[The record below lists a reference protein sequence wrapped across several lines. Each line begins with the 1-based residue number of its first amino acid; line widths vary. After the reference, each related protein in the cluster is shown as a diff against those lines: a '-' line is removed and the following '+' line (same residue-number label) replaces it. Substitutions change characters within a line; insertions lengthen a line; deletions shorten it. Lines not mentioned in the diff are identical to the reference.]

1 MKSFDIT
8 NENENNALKNLLF
21 KSFQS
26 CNINF
31 LFGAGTS
38 YPAISTLGNVENEVQ
53 ELVEKKETEKAD
65 VKLFK
70 FLKEIYDVAIKINDV
85 DKIEDKI
92 NETKINYNNFV
103 SWINKI
109 LLNRKNDITKSSAN
123 IFTTNY
129 DLFLEYA
136 CELQGNYFNY
146 NDGFSNKNNIF
157 SVPKLNVSEF
167 NKTISY
173 CTNLYQHST
182 ILPNVNVVK
191 LHGSLNW
198 NIEANSGNIV
208 LSDISNIHS
217 NMCQIYENKKEN
229 GKDKTIELI
238 VNVINSIGVIM
249 PKKEKFRKTV
259 MEQSY
264 YSFLRYFSNELEK
277 ENGILFTIG
286 FSFEDEHIRDLV
298 KKALSTNP
306 TLQLYISVFNKDCYK
321 RYEEFFRDFSN
332 VSLIFN
338 GDNDFTFKDCYQK
351 LNTYFEDLITN
362 A

>member
-1 MKSFDIT
+1 M
-8 NENENNALKNLLF
+8 
-21 KSFQS
+21 
-26 CNINF
+26 
-31 LFGAGTS
+31 
-38 YPAISTLGNVENEVQ
+38 
-53 ELVEKKETEKAD
+53 
-65 VKLFK
+65 
-70 FLKEIYDVAIKINDV
+70 
-85 DKIEDKI
+85 
-92 NETKINYNNFV
+92 
-103 SWINKI
+103 
-109 LLNRKNDITKSSAN
+109 
-123 IFTTNY
+123 
-129 DLFLEYA
+129 FLEYA

-146 NDGFSNKNNIF
+146 NDGFSNKTNIF

-173 CTNLYQHST
+173 CTNLYKHST

-217 NMCQIYENKKEN
+217 NMCHIYENKKEN
-229 GKDKTIELI
+229 GKDKTMELI